1 MSVKKQVLSSCKV
14 KLTFTLDAETFNAA
28 LDYAFQKQVKNL
40 EVPGFRKG
48 KMPRSMF
55 EKRYG
60 EQALYEEAINYAVN
74 QAYVEYL
81 KKSKLNVVN
90 YPELDVDF
98 STVGKDK
105 KLKFTLEVEV
115 YPTVELGQY
124 KEIEVEKEKVEV
136 TEEDV
141 NEYVERILKQ
151 HAELEVVEGESL
163 QNGYTAIFD
172 FEGSVNGVP
181 FEGGKSE
188 NYTLEIG
195 SGNFIPGFEEQ
206 MVGMNVGEEKTITVK
221 FPEEYHA
228 SDLAGKDADFK
239 LKLHEIK
246 KRVVPTL
253 SDEFVAEEL
262 EIENVKTV
270 EQYKDFVKEV
280 IEKEKTEA
288 SENKFVDDLTNKV
301 LENAKVEIPQG
312 LINDEVER
320 QVKQVEAQAK
330 AYGLTTD
337 LLLQYTGAGSLEQY
351 KEAIKPG
358 CEMQIKHRVVYLAIA
373 KAEKIK
379 VSAKDYK
386 NELKVIA
393 AEIKGTVEE
402 AQARYSKEALTP
414 YLQIKKV
421 SELVKS
427 TAIVK

>member
-1 MSVKKQVLSSCKV
+1 MSVKKEVLSSCKV
-14 KLTFTLDAETFNAA
+14 KLSFTVDAEKFNAG
-28 LDYAFQKQVKNL
+28 LDKAFEKQVKNL

-60 EQALYEEAINYAVN
+60 EAALYEDAINFTVN
-74 QAYVEYL
+74 EAYVEYL
-81 KKSKLNVVN
+81 QKSKLHVVN

-98 STVGKDK
+98 KTVGKNK
-105 KLKFTLEVEV
+105 KLKFTLVVEV

-136 TEEDV
+136 TEKDV
-141 NEYVERILKQ
+141 TEYIDRILKQ
-151 HAELEVVEGESL
+151 HAELEVVEGKALE
-163 QNGYTAIFD
+163 NGHTAIFD

-181 FEGGKSE
+181 FEGGKAE

-206 MVGMNVGEEKTITVK
+206 MVGMNAGEEKVIAVK
-221 FPEEYHA
+221 FPEDYHA
-228 SDLAGKDADFK
+228 ADLAGKDADFK
-239 LKLHEIK
+239 INLHEIK
-246 KRVVPTL
+246 QRVVPTL
-253 SDEFVAEEL
+253 TDEFVAEEL
-262 EIENVKTV
+262 EIEGVKTV
-270 EQYKDFVKEV
+270 EAYNNFVKEV
-280 IEKEKTEA
+280 IEKERTEA
-288 SENKFVDDLTNKV
+288 SENKFIDDLTNKV

-312 LINDEVER
+312 MIEEEVER
-320 QVKQVEAQAK
+320 QVRQVEAQAK
-330 AYGLTTD
+330 AYGLTTE
-337 LLLQYTGAGSLEQY
+337 LLLQYTGAGSLEAY

-358 CEMQIKHRVVYLAIA
+358 CEMQIKHRVVFLEIA

-386 NELKVIA
+386 DELKVIA
-393 AEIKGTVEE
+393 AEIKGTVADAE
-402 AQARYSKEALTP
+402 ARYSKEALTP

>member
-1 MSVKKQVLSSCKV
+1 MSVKKEVLSSCKV
-14 KLTFTLDAETFNAA
+14 KLSFTLKPEEFSAA
-28 LDYAFQKQVKNL
+28 MDKAFEKQVKDL

-48 KMPRSMF
+48 KMPRSIF

-60 EQALYEEAINYAVN
+60 EAALYEEAINYAVN
-74 QAYVEYL
+74 QAYIAYL
-81 KKSKLNVVN
+81 QKSKLNVVN
-90 YPELDVDF
+90 YPELDVNF
-98 STVGKDK
+98 KTVGKGK

-246 KRVVPTL
+246 KRVVPSLT
-253 SDEFVAEEL
+253 DEFVAEEL

-280 IEKEKTEA
+280 IEKEKNEA

-373 KAEKIK
+373 KVEKIK

-386 NELKVIA
+386 EELKVIA
-393 AEIKGTVEE
+393 GEIKGTVEE

>member
-1 MSVKKQVLSSCKV
+1 MSVKKEVLSSCKV
-14 KLTFTLDAETFNAA
+14 KLSFTVDAEKFNAG
-28 LDYAFQKQVKNL
+28 LDKAFEKQVKNL

-60 EQALYEEAINYAVN
+60 EAALYEDAINFTVN
-74 QAYVEYL
+74 EAYVEYL
-81 KKSKLNVVN
+81 QKSKLHVVN

-98 STVGKDK
+98 KTVGKDK
-105 KLKFTLEVEV
+105 KLKFTLVVEV

-136 TEEDV
+136 TEKDV
-141 NEYVERILKQ
+141 TEYIDRILKQ
-151 HAELEVVEGESL
+151 HAELEVVEGKALE
-163 QNGYTAIFD
+163 NGHTAIFD

-181 FEGGKSE
+181 FEGGKAE

-206 MVGMNVGEEKTITVK
+206 MVGMKAGEEKVIAVK
-221 FPEEYHA
+221 FPEDYHA
-228 SDLAGKDADFK
+228 ADLAGKDADFK
-239 LKLHEIK
+239 INLHEIK
-246 KRVVPTL
+246 QRVVPTL
-253 SDEFVAEEL
+253 TDEFVAEEL
-262 EIENVKTV
+262 EIEGVKTV
-270 EQYKDFVKEV
+270 EAYNNFVKEV
-280 IEKEKTEA
+280 IEKERTEA
-288 SENKFVDDLTNKV
+288 SENKFIDDLTNKV

-312 LINDEVER
+312 MIEEEVER
-320 QVKQVEAQAK
+320 QVRQVEAQAK
-330 AYGLTTD
+330 AYGLTTE
-337 LLLQYTGAGSLEQY
+337 LLLQYTGAGSLEAY

-358 CEMQIKHRVVYLAIA
+358 CEMQIKHRVVFLEIA

-386 NELKVIA
+386 DELKVIA
-393 AEIKGTVEE
+393 AEIKGTVADAE
-402 AQARYSKEALTP
+402 ARYSKEALTP

>member
-1 MSVKKQVLSSCKV
+1 MGVKKEVLSSCKV
-14 KLTFTLDAETFNAA
+14 KLTFTLEAEKFNAA
-28 LDYAFQKQVKNL
+28 LDKAFEKQVKNL

-60 EQALYEEAINYAVN
+60 VEALYEEAINFAVN
-74 QAYVEYL
+74 EAYVEYL
-81 KKSKLNVVN
+81 QKSKLNVVN

-98 STVGKDK
+98 KTVGKDK

-141 NEYVERILKQ
+141 KEYVDRILKQ
-151 HAELEVVEGESL
+151 HAELEVVEGVALEK
-163 QNGYTAIFD
+163 GHTAVFD
-172 FEGSVNGVP
+172 FEGSVDGVL
-181 FEGGKSE
+181 FEGGKAE

-195 SGNFIPGFEEQ
+195 SGQFIPGFEDQ
-206 MVGMNVGEEKTITVK
+206 MVGMNVGEEKVITVK
-221 FPEEYHA
+221 FPEEYQA
-228 SDLAGKDADFK
+228 KELAGKDADFK
-239 LKLHEIK
+239 LNLHEIK
-246 KRVVPTL
+246 NRVVSALT
-253 SDEFVAEEL
+253 DEFVSEEL

-270 EQYKDFVKEV
+270 EQYNEFVKEV
-280 IEKEKTEA
+280 ITKERTEA

-301 LENAKVEIPQG
+301 LENAKVEIPEG
-312 LINDEVER
+312 LINEEVER
-320 QVKQVEAQAK
+320 QVKQIEAQAK
-330 AYGLTTD
+330 MYGLTTD
-337 LLLQYTGAGSLEQY
+337 LLLQYTGAGSLEEY
-351 KEAIKPG
+351 KKAIKPG
-358 CEMQIKHRVVYLAIA
+358 CEMQVKHRVVYLEIA

-379 VSAKDYK
+379 VSAKDY
-386 NELKVIA
+386 NDELKVIA
-393 AEIKGTVEE
+393 AEIKGTVED
-402 AQARYSKEALTP
+402 AKARYSKEALTP

>member
-48 KMPRSMF
+48 KMPRLMF

-124 KEIEVEKEKVEV
+124 KEIEVEKEQVVV
-136 TEEDV
+136 TDEDIAQ
-141 NEYVERILKQ
+141 YVERVLKQ
-151 HAELEVVEGESL
+151 HAELEVVENETL

-172 FEGSVNGVP
+172 FEGSVDGVP
-181 FEGGKSE
+181 FEGGKAE
-188 NYTLEIG
+188 NYSLEIG

-206 MVGMNVGEEKTITVK
+206 MVGMAVGEEKVITVK
-221 FPEEYHA
+221 FPEEYQA
-228 SDLAGKDADFK
+228 AELAGKDADFK

-246 KRVVPTL
+246 KRVVPALT
-253 SDEFVAEEL
+253 DEFVSEEL
-262 EIENVKTV
+262 EIDNVKTV
-270 EQYKDFVKEV
+270 EEYKAFVKEV
-280 IEKEKTEA
+280 LVKERTEA
-288 SENKFVDDLTNKV
+288 SENKFLDDLTNKV
-301 LENAKVEIPQG
+301 LENAVVEIPEG
-312 LINDEVER
+312 LINDEIDR
-320 QVKQVEAQAK
+320 QVRQVEAQAK
-330 AYGLTTD
+330 MYGLTVE
-337 LLLQYTGAGSLEQY
+337 LLLQYTGVDSLETY
-351 KEAIKPG
+351 KQTIRPG
-358 CEMQIKHRVVYLAIA
+358 CEMQVKHRVVFLAIA

-379 VSAKDYK
+379 ITAKDY
-386 NELKVIA
+386 NEELKVIA
-393 AEIKGTVEE
+393 KEINGTVED
-402 AQARYSKEALTP
+402 AKARYSKEALTP

-421 SELVKS
+421 TELIKS

>member
-1 MSVKKQVLSSCKV
+1 MSVKKEVLSSCKV
-14 KLTFTLDAETFNAA
+14 KLSFTLKPEEFNAA
-28 LDYAFQKQVKNL
+28 LDRAFEKQVKNL

-48 KMPRSMF
+48 KMPRSIF

-60 EQALYEEAINYAVN
+60 EAALYEDAINFAVN
-74 QAYVEYL
+74 DAYVAYL
-81 KKSKLNVVN
+81 QKSKLNVVN

-98 STVGKDK
+98 KTVGKDK

-136 TEEDV
+136 TESDV
-141 NEYVERILKQ
+141 TEYIDRILKQ
-151 HAELEVVEGESL
+151 HAELEVVEGVGLE
-163 QNGYTAIFD
+163 NGHTAIFD

-181 FEGGKSE
+181 FEGGKAE

-228 SDLAGKDADFK
+228 SDLAGKDAEFK
-239 LKLHEIK
+239 LNLHEIK
-246 KRVVPTL
+246 NRVVPTL

-280 IEKEKTEA
+280 IEKERTEA

-358 CEMQIKHRVVYLAIA
+358 CEMQIKHRVVYLEIA

-379 VSAKDYK
+379 VTAKDYK
-386 NELKVIA
+386 EELKVIA

-402 AQARYSKEALTP
+402 AEARYSKEALTP

>member
-1 MSVKKQVLSSCKV
+1 V
-14 KLTFTLDAETFNAA
+14 KLSFTLKPEEFNAA
-28 LDYAFQKQVKNL
+28 LDRAFEKQVKNL

-48 KMPRSMF
+48 KMPRSIF

-60 EQALYEEAINYAVN
+60 EAALYEDAINFAVN
-74 QAYVEYL
+74 DAYVAYL
-81 KKSKLNVVN
+81 QKSKLNVVN
-90 YPELDVDF
+90 YPELDVNF
-98 STVGKDK
+98 KTVGKDK

-136 TEEDV
+136 TESDV
-141 NEYVERILKQ
+141 TEYIDRILKQ
-151 HAELEVVEGESL
+151 HAELEVVEGVSL
-163 QNGYTAIFD
+163 ENGHTAIFD

-181 FEGGKSE
+181 FEGGKAE

-228 SDLAGKDADFK
+228 SDLAGKDAEFK
-239 LKLHEIK
+239 LNLHEIK
-246 KRVVPTL
+246 NRVVPTL

-280 IEKEKTEA
+280 IEKERTEA

-358 CEMQIKHRVVYLAIA
+358 CEMQIKHRVVYLEIA

-379 VSAKDYK
+379 VTAKDYK
-386 NELKVIA
+386 EELKVIA

-402 AQARYSKEALTP
+402 AEARYSKEALTP

>member
-1 MSVKKQVLSSCKV
+1 MSVKKEVLSSCKV
-14 KLTFTLDAETFNAA
+14 KLSFTLQKEEFNLA
-28 LDYAFQKQVKNL
+28 LDKAFEKQVKNL

-48 KMPRSMF
+48 KMPRAMF

-60 EQALYEEAINYAVN
+60 VEALYEEAINFAVN
-74 QAYVEYL
+74 AAYVQYL
-81 KKSKLNVVN
+81 QKSKLNVVN
-90 YPELDVDF
+90 FPELDVDF
-98 STVGKDK
+98 KTVGKDK

-141 NEYVERILKQ
+141 NEYITRILKQ

-181 FEGGKSE
+181 FEGGKAE

-206 MVGMNVGEEKTITVK
+206 MVGMNVGEEKTISVK
-221 FPEEYHA
+221 FPEEYHS

-239 LKLHEIK
+239 LNLHEIK
-246 KRVVPTL
+246 KRVEATL
-253 SDEFVAEEL
+253 TDEFVAEEL

-270 EQYKDFVKEV
+270 EEYKNFVKEV

-312 LINDEVER
+312 LINDEIER

-330 AYGLTTD
+330 AYGLTVD
-337 LLLQYTGAGSLEQY
+337 LLLQYTGAGSLEEY

-386 NELKVIA
+386 AELKVIA
-393 AEIKGTVEE
+393 NEIKGTVEE

-421 SELVKS
+421 SDLVKS